1 MWVRKALEMCGT
13 DASFKR
19 TCLAAAGLALL
30 ALVALPARADASL
43 KCNMTFTMKGWSLF
57 YQTAEGQGTI
67 HCSDG
72 RSMAVKL
79 VAKGGGVTVGKY
91 VETGRGEFSNVS
103 SMEELLGSYARAQ
116 AEAGA
121 VNSAQA
127 QAMTKGEVSLALTAR
142 GQGWELG
149 ISFGEL
155 KIER

>member
-1 MWVRKALEMCGT
+1 M
-13 DASFKR
+13 
-19 TCLAAAGLALL
+19 GLAT
-30 ALVALPARADASL
+30 APARADASL
-43 KCNMTFTMKGWSLF
+43 KCSMTFTMKGWSLF
-57 YQTAEGQGTI
+57 YQTAKGEGTI
-67 HCSDG
+67 RCSDG

-79 VAKGGGVTVGKY
+79 VAKGGGVTAGKY
-91 VETGRGEFSNVS
+91 VETGRGEFSKVS
-103 SMEELLGSYARAQ
+103 SLDELLGSYAKAQ

-149 ISFGEL
+149 IAFGEL